1 MGAVTEFSAPRRL
14 RDADDL
20 SGFSCGANAVDN
32 WLAKHARHACRR
44 GTAVVYV
51 SFDETGSLA
60 GFYTLS
66 AHSMD
71 RNAMTGWLAR
81 NAPDQ
86 IPVIL
91 LGMLGVSSS
100 HSGRG
105 LGRQLLLDAYH
116 RAKSAA
122 ETIGAKALVVDP
134 LDDNVAGF
142 YLDVGF
148 EHVPGSDRLFA
159 RF

>member
-1 MGAVTEFSAPRRL
+1 MEFTAPRRL
-14 RDADDL
+14 QDADDL
-20 SGFSCGANAVDN
+20 SGFSCGEGAVDS
-32 WLAKHARHACRR
+32 WLEKHARHAYMR

-51 SFDETGSLA
+51 SFEESGKLA

-81 NAPDQ
+81 NTPGQ

-91 LGMLGVSSS
+91 LGMLGVSETCKSK
-100 HSGRG
+100 G
-105 LGRQLLLDAYH
+105 LGKQLLLDAYH
-116 RAKSAA
+116 RAKGAA

-134 LDDNVAGF
+134 LSDDVAGF
-142 YLDVGF
+142 YLAVGF
-148 EHVPGSDRLFA
+148 ERVPGSNRLYA

>member
-1 MGAVTEFSAPRRL
+1 MGAVAFTAPRRL
-14 RDADDL
+14 EEADDL
-20 SGFSCGANAVDN
+20 AGFSCGETSVDG
-32 WLAKHARHACRR
+32 WLAKHARHASKR

-51 SFDETGSLA
+51 TFDKNDTLA

-91 LGMLGVSSS
+91 LGMLGVNGK
-100 HSGRG
+100 HRGEG
-105 LGRQLLLDAYH
+105 LGKQLLLDAYH
-116 RAKSAA
+116 RARRAA
-122 ETIGAKALVVDP
+122 QTIGAKALVVDP
-134 LDDNVAGF
+134 LNADVAGF
-142 YLDVGF
+142 YLDAGF
-148 EHVPGSDRLFA
+148 EKVPGSERLFA

>member
-1 MGAVTEFSAPRRL
+1 MGALADIAAPRKL
-14 RDADDL
+14 RDDDDL
-20 SGFSCGANAVDN
+20 SGFSCEEAVVDT
-32 WLAKHARHACRR
+32 WLAKHARHACKR

-51 SFDETGSLA
+51 CFDATGSLA

-66 AHSMD
+66 AHLMD

-91 LGMLGVSSS
+91 LGMLGVSAA
-100 HSGRG
+100 HKGEG
-105 LGRQLLLDAYH
+105 LGKQLLLDAYH
-116 RAKSAA
+116 RARNAA
-122 ETIGAKALVVDP
+122 DTIGAKALVVDP
-134 LDDNVAGF
+134 LSEAVAGF
-142 YLDVGF
+142 YLGVGF
-148 EHVPGSDRLFA
+148 ERIPGSDRLFA

>member
-20 SGFSCGANAVDN
+20 SGFSCGVNAVDN
-32 WLAKHARHACRR
+32 WLAKHARHACKR

-51 SFDETGSLA
+51 SFDGTGSLA

-91 LGMLGVSSS
+91 LGMLGVNAS
-100 HSGRG
+100 HAGKG

-116 RAKSAA
+116 RAKGAA

>member
-1 MGAVTEFSAPRRL
+1 MFITPRRL
-14 RDADDL
+14 EVTDDL
-20 SGFSCGANAVDN
+20 SGFTCGELAIDA
-32 WLAKHARHACRR
+32 WLQKHARHAFKR

-51 SFDETGSLA
+51 TFDDDGRLA
-60 GFYTLS
+60 GFYSLS

-91 LGMLGVSSS
+91 LGMLGVSVE
-100 HSGRG
+100 HQKEG
-105 LGRQLLLDAYH
+105 LGKQLLLDGYH
-116 RAKSAA
+116 RAKCAA
-122 ETIGAKALVVDP
+122 ETIGARALVVDP
-134 LDDNVAGF
+134 LNERAAGF
-142 YLDVGF
+142 YEQLGF
-148 EHVPGSDRLFA
+148 EQIPGSDRLFA

>member
-1 MGAVTEFSAPRRL
+1 MGAVAKFSALRRL
-14 RDADDL
+14 KDDDNL
-20 SGFSCGANAVDN
+20 SGFSCGEEAVDA
-32 WLAKHARHACRR
+32 WLAKHARHACKR

-51 SFDETGSLA
+51 SFDESGSLA

-71 RNAMTGWLAR
+71 RNAMTGWLVR

-91 LGMLGVSSS
+91 LGMLGVSKA
-100 HSGRG
+100 HDGEG
-105 LGRQLLLDAYH
+105 LGKQLLLDAYH

-134 LDDNVAGF
+134 LNEAVAGF
-142 YLDVGF
+142 YLGVGF
-148 EHVPGSDRLFA
+148 EHVPGSERLYA